1 MRMIKGKMKKVKE
14 WICRNNMGYT
24 KKKKKRDG
32 MGTKKIAKNN
42 VKLFIDVMEKPTG

>member
-24 KKKKKRDG
+24 KKKKKKRRNG
-32 MGTKKIAKNN
+32 NKKNC
-42 VKLFIDVMEKPTG
+42 